1 MRKAKRLSLEE
12 LAPVTAN
19 LPEPPD
25 QIDWKATFGNENP
38 VEMEIGFGKG
48 WFLLN
53 ATQANPGINY
63 FGVEIV
69 RKYQL
74 FTATRLAKRNLNN
87 VKVACGDAKKFV
99 ESGIPHGSLDKV
111 HIFFPDPWW
120 KSRHQKR
127 KLFCPVFVQNLPSV
141 VKPGGIIYIA
151 TDVPEYFVDITELF
165 QEKHPSLK
173 AEEWG
178 EGSPLSV
185 VPEHLTNFEKKFVS
199 QGKPIHRV
207 CYRKL

>member
-1 MRKAKRLSLEE
+1 MRKVKRLSLEE

-25 QIDWKATFGNENP
+25 QIDWNATFGNKNP

-74 FTATRLAKRNLNN
+74 FQQ
-87 VKVACGDAKKFV
+87 
-99 ESGIPHGSLDKV
+99 
-111 HIFFPDPWW
+111 PD
-120 KSRHQKR
+120 SQKE
-127 KLFCPVFVQNLPSV
+127 
-141 VKPGGIIYIA
+141 I
-151 TDVPEYFVDITELF
+151 
-165 QEKHPSLK
+165 
-173 AEEWG
+173 
-178 EGSPLSV
+178 
-185 VPEHLTNFEKKFVS
+185 LTM
-199 QGKPIHRV
+199 
-207 CYRKL
+207 